1 MAKTYPTVLI
11 IAGSDPIG
19 GAGIQADIKTC
30 TALGVYA
37 MTAITALTAQ
47 NTQAVR
53 AIHAVSPEFIRKQ
66 LITVLDD
73 VTPNAVK
80 IGMIPEPQCAEIIY
94 DVITEYNLVNVVTD
108 PVMVATSGG
117 SLSSPDAVD
126 VIKKRLLGASAIIT
140 PNLPEAEIILGHKIQ
155 SAEKMN
161 DSAKE
166 LTELY
171 GCNGAILKGG
181 HFNNNEYIT
190 DYIAVNE
197 HGNISTYPFMH
208 SKIDTKNT
216 HGTGCTLSSAI
227 ASHLAL
233 GYNILE
239 ASARSIFWLNKA
251 IQSGK
256 DYIFGNGHGPVNHMY
271 CISNNQP
278 INK

>member
-47 NTQAVR
+47 NTQVVR
-53 AIHAVSPEFIRKQ
+53 AIHAVPPDFLREQ
-66 LITVLDD
+66 LIAVLDD
-73 VTPNAVK
+73 LTPDAIK
-80 IGMIPEPQCAEIIY
+80 IGMIPDPQCAEVIY
-94 DVITEYNLVNVVTD
+94 DIIAGYNLMNIVTD

-117 SLSSPDAVD
+117 SLSTPEAVD
-126 VIKKRLLGASAIIT
+126 VIKKRILGASTIIT
-140 PNLPEAEIILGHKIQ
+140 PNLPEAETILGHKIQ
-155 SAEKMN
+155 SAEKMK
-161 DSAKE
+161 DSAEE
-166 LTELY
+166 LIELY
-171 GCNGAILKGG
+171 GCDGAVLKGG

-190 DYIAVNE
+190 DYIAVKE
-197 HGNISTYPFMH
+197 CGHISTYHFTH
-208 SKIDTKNT
+208 SKIKTKNT

-239 ASARSIFWLNKA
+239 ATARSIFWLNKA
-251 IQSGK
+251 ILSGK
-256 DYIFGNGHGPVNHMY
+256 DYIFGHGHGPVNHMY
-271 CISNNQP
+271 CISSNQP